1 MDKEKNEKETQLCPV
16 GKFFS
21 DFEKAFGKKSKF
33 YEHMTRS
40 RVEFFKGIRSL
51 VDAKIEVLEK
61 KASAGNKKEMT
72 RIKVE

>member
-51 VDAKIEVLEK
+51 VDNKIEVLEK

>member
-1 MDKEKNEKETQLCPV
+1 MDKEKNKKEMELCPI
-16 GKFFS
+16 GKFYF
-21 DFEKAFGKKSKF
+21 DFGKAFGKKSKF

-61 KASAGNKKEMT
+61 KASAGDKKEMT

>member
-1 MDKEKNEKETQLCPV
+1 MDKEKNEKETQLCPI

-21 DFEKAFGKKSKF
+21 DFDNAFGKKSKF
-33 YEHMTRS
+33 YGHITRS
-40 RVEFFKGIRSL
+40 RVEFFKAIRSL

>member
-1 MDKEKNEKETQLCPV
+1 MEKEKNEKETQFCLV

-33 YEHMTRS
+33 YKHMMQS
-40 RVEFFKGIRSL
+40 QVEFFKGIRSL
-51 VDAKIEVLEK
+51 VDNKIEVLEK

-72 RIKVE
+72 KIKVE

>member
-1 MDKEKNEKETQLCPV
+1 MDKEKNGNETQLHLV

-21 DFEKAFGKKSKF
+21 DFEEAFGKKSKF

-61 KASAGNKKEMT
+61 KASAGDKKEMT

>member
-33 YEHMTRS
+33 YGHITRS
-40 RVEFFKGIRSL
+40 RVEFFKAIRSL

>member
-1 MDKEKNEKETQLCPV
+1 MEKEKNKKETQFCLV

-33 YEHMTRS
+33 YKHMTRS
-40 RVEFFKGIRSL
+40 RVEFLKAIRSL
-51 VDAKIEVLEK
+51 VDNKIEVLEK

-72 RIKVE
+72 RIEVE